1 MLTSGWDWDR
11 AKAVWQRE
19 AREDGL
25 LQGRQEGKQE
35 DVIKLR
41 RYGLSPAEIVKALE
55 IPEATVMQ
63 YLKQG

>member
-1 MLTSGWDWDR
+1 M
-11 AKAVWQRE
+11 QRE

-35 DVIKLR
+35 DAIKLR

-55 IPEATVMQ
+55 IPESTVMQ

>member
-19 AREDGL
+19 AYE
-25 LQGRQEGKQE
+25 EGEWKTRQE
-35 DVIKLR
+35 DVINLR
-41 RYGLSPAEIVKALE
+41 RYGLSPTEIAKALK
-55 IPEATVMQ
+55 IPESTVMQ